1 MQHSGSLSTSQAGYS
16 DRSKQQNASL
26 AMLIILWVLIPA
38 IILTFL
44 LLRFEWTYRDKI
56 YPGVQV
62 MGVDLSGM
70 SRDDAQIALEQA
82 AQTYSPPP
90 IALRYGDQVWQLSL
104 KDLGYRVSVNESLN
118 QAFARGR
125 NADFFNNL
133 SAQWQTFWRGYRP
146 QPIITVNPGATEQTV
161 RQLTVS
167 LNRSVSE
174 SHVRLNALQ
183 VVVTAS
189 RPGQMVNVAETV
201 DAIIQRAQ
209 NGMGGIVDVRVT
221 DLSPAGA
228 IPIAN
233 KQAIEST
240 LSQPILLTDA
250 YGEFQFSLDPATLA
264 SLVSWAPDDEQVG
277 KLKPEVD
284 EKALKTIVE
293 GWAKQVYRPPLDA
306 RFDYDP
312 KRELLLELAP
322 SATGYELDV
331 DATVASI
338 VSAIESGEKQT
349 ALPVNEIKP
358 AVASEDAANFGIKEL
373 VASGTTKFAGSSKAR
388 VKNIEV
394 AASKFVGVVIPPD
407 GIFSFNKYVG
417 DVTAANGFEDSLII
431 AGDSTAV
438 GVGGG
443 VCQVS
448 TTVFRASFF
457 GGFPTVERWA
467 HGYVV
472 GWYGEPG
479 IDATVYTPKVDF
491 KFRNTTGAYL
501 LIKPI
506 VNTQQGII
514 TFEFYGTKPGWK
526 VEVDKPQY
534 TNQQN
539 PPLPLYIEDPSLPA
553 GKVVQFDWAVKGMDA
568 AVARKVWDKDGKT
581 LIDETLKSSYRPW
594 QAKFRFGPGYTP
606 PAGAEVVWA
615 TNN

>member
-1 MQHSGSLSTSQAGYS
+1 
-16 DRSKQQNASL
+16 
-26 AMLIILWVLIPA
+26 MLIILWMLIPA

-70 SRDDAQIALEQA
+70 TRDDAQIALAQA
-82 AQTYSPPP
+82 AQTFSPPP
-90 IALRYGDQVWQLSL
+90 IALRYGDQVWQLSQE
-104 KDLGYRVSVNESLN
+104 DLGLSVSVNESLN

-125 NADFFNNL
+125 NADFLNNL

-146 QPIITVNPGATEQTV
+146 QPIIAVNPGATEQTV
-161 RQLTVS
+161 RQLTMS

-183 VVVTAS
+183 VIVTAS
-189 RPGQMVNVAETV
+189 RPGQMVDVAETV

-221 DLSPAGA
+221 ELSPAGA
-228 IPIAN
+228 IPTAN

-312 KRELLLELAP
+312 KRDLLLELAP

-331 DATVASI
+331 DATVAGI
-338 VSAIESGEKQT
+338 VSVIKSGEKQT
-349 ALPVNEIKP
+349 TLPVNEIKP
-358 AVASEDAANFGIKEL
+358 AVASEDAPNFGVKEL

-491 KFRNTTGAYL
+491 KFKNTTGAYL

-534 TNQQN
+534 ANQQT
-539 PPLPLYIEDPSLPA
+539 PPPPLYIEDPSLPA
-553 GKVVQFDWAVKGMDA
+553 GRVVQFDWAVKGMDA
-568 AVARKVWDKDGKT
+568 KVARKVWDKDGKV
-581 LIDETLKSSYRPW
+581 LIDEVLKSSYRPW

-606 PAGAEVVWA
+606 PAGAEIVWA